1 MQSKESRYGVWF
13 FSAPQTEFQFFFS
26 SDIHLSEIER
36 PNSDRSFA
44 GTPVTPS
51 RHTALHY
58 TARATGPLHRHNI
71 IIIHLIIIPQSLV
84 SVPQSKNV
92 VLFIV
97 WSLVFTSTHT
107 QTQFLSRVSY
117 HCVSSSL
124 SLHDMLVRSLLS
136 SSPLLMLLL
145 LLPFP
150 VPDQKARTRTVIKSN
165 WALVSNRTP
174 DDDSSVW

>member
-1 MQSKESRYGVWF
+1 M
-13 FSAPQTEFQFFFS
+13 
-26 SDIHLSEIER
+26 
-36 PNSDRSFA
+36 
-44 GTPVTPS
+44 TPS

-58 TARATGPLHRHNI
+58 TARATGLLHRHNI
-71 IIIHLIIIPQSLV
+71 IIIHLIIPQSLV

-136 SSPLLMLLL
+136 SSPLVMLLL

-150 VPDQKARTRTVIKSN
+150 VPDQKARTRTVTKCN
-165 WALVSNRTP
+165 WPLVSNKPPMTTLRCG
-174 DDDSSVW
+174 D